1 MLTILASDNL
11 CISVLVSF
19 FILTTVILQSLEKFV
34 FVNIYTNILNR
45 FAYFTFKLNIHLPN
59 D

>member
-1 MLTILASDNL
+1 MFAILAPDNL
-11 CISVLVSF
+11 CIPVFVSF
-19 FILTTVILQSLEKFV
+19 LILSTVILQSLEKFV